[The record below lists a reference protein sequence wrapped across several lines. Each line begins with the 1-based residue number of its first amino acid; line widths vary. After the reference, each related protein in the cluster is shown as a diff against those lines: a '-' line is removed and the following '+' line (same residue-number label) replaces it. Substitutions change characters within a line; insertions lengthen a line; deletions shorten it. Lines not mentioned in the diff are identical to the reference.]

1 MIDTEYLTQILLT
14 STRKEDPVVF
24 FRRVQRTIWES
35 LFLFF
40 PEIEQS
46 GKDIYEALP
55 WDEFRQVTHIEISLS
70 SADFLSSRYLETAKL
85 CAHGIRISRQGPSAY
100 VKGASDNTVIT
111 EICIESAKMAAV
123 KFPGVRISYCT
134 QIHYQPFAGFYPL
147 ANKRFGTPD
156 LVRRL
161 LEVPDS
167 RQEFFPRIDQI
178 LGKPPVIIYPVVQTI
193 HQIASQETAVDFLQR
208 LADPARP
215 IPFLVFMGSDR
226 RMKKEAELLLPMVY
240 TKCYVYIVDKPSLLT
255 GIDSIVTGIDVQHN
269 FKHHYCRVFFPFG
282 KQYMHEDF
290 ANPQYSVRFFES
302 RRKGLREQ
310 ILNGLLRFFDLEEPK
325 WRRTQ
330 RDVHMTQLDLQVERQ
345 MQKQSD
351 AVNDSLEAIAKRQ
364 EIVNMV
370 LDKRRKEQEAFDEER
385 KMFEEENRRLE
396 IENSKLVHEIQT
408 KTEHE
413 QSLQAANEDL
423 ERQLCIWRH
432 SDETSDS
439 GWKLSVESL
448 YPGEVHDH
456 LVFLLR
462 RAEGQIPAEMLR
474 HRQIISAIVK
484 DNPPYGEMQK
494 RQKEIEEIFNANTR
508 LSDSD
513 IKRMERL
520 GFRYTKDGPHHKF
533 TMGDFFM
540 TVPCTTSDKGRA
552 WKNTIRDFKRIFFA
566 TIQ

>member
-24 FRRVQRTIWES
+24 FRRVQKTIWES

-55 WDEFRQVTHIEISLS
+55 WNVFRQVTHLELGLS
-70 SADFLSSRYLETAKL
+70 SADFLSTRYLETAKL

-111 EICIESAKMAAV
+111 EICIESAKMADA
-123 KFPGVRISYCT
+123 KFPGVRMSYCT
-134 QIHYQPFAGFYPL
+134 KIQYQPFAGFYPL
-147 ANKRFGTPD
+147 ADKRFGTPE
-156 LVRRL
+156 LVKRL
-161 LEVPDS
+161 LEVPES
-167 RQEFFPRIDQI
+167 RQELFPRIDQT
-178 LGKPPVIIYPVVQTI
+178 LGKPPLFRYPVVQTI
-193 HQIASQETAVDFLQR
+193 HQIATQETAVDFLQR

-215 IPFLVFMGSDR
+215 IPFLVFMGSDS
-226 RMKKEAELLLPMVY
+226 RMMNEAKFLLPMVY
-240 TKCYVYIVDKPSLLT
+240 TKCYVYIVDKPSSLN
-255 GIDSIVTGIDVQHN
+255 GIDSIVTGIDVQRN

-282 KQYMHEDF
+282 DQYMHEDF
-290 ANPQYSVRFFES
+290 ANPHYPVRFFES
-302 RRKGLREQ
+302 RRKELREQ
-310 ILNGLLRFFDLEEPK
+310 ILNGLLRFFDLDEPK

-351 AVNDSLEAIAKRQ
+351 EVNNSHEALAKKQ
-364 EIVNMV
+364 EIIDMV
-370 LDKRRKEQEAFDEER
+370 LEERRKEKGAFDDER
-385 KMFEEENRRLE
+385 KMFTEENRRLE
-396 IENSKLVHEIQT
+396 EENSKLVHDIQIKT
-408 KTEHE
+408 KHE
-413 QSLQAANEDL
+413 QTLQAVNEDL
-423 ERQLCIWRH
+423 ERQLSIWRH
-432 SDETSDS
+432 SGETSDPE
-439 GWKLSVESL
+439 WKIRVESL

-494 RQKEIEEIFNANTR
+494 MQKEIEEIFNANTR
-508 LSDSD
+508 LSDSN

-520 GFRYTKDGPHHKF
+520 GFKYTKDGPHHKF

-540 TVPCTTSDKGRA
+540 TIPCTTSDKGRA
-552 WKNTIRDFKRIFFA
+552 WKNTIRDFKRNFFA
-566 TIQ
+566 AIQ